1 MTMLM
6 YLQTRGAVFLIL
18 SVLGILFFDHDD
30 YDAADGEVFH
40 PEGQHSGII
49 RHVFYHFLSW
59 SGLSDH
65 KVSCL
70 SVCLSVFFLCS
81 VFL

>member
-70 SVCLSVFFLCS
+70 SVCLSVF
-81 VFL
+81 